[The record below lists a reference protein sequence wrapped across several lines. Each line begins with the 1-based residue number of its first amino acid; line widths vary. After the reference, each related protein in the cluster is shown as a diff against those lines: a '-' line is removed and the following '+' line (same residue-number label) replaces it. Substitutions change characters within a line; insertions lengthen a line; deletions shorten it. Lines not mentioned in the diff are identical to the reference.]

1 MKGTSRGAAAAV
13 ALGIAAAVAA
23 VAYADDPMPK
33 NPTAAQKAAWAR
45 HEHFEQFGKA
55 FGAIGAEI
63 RKPAPDLAVVKTN
76 AATMKALVDEL
87 PSWFPRG
94 SGVEAR
100 PASLAKANVWTD
112 AAGFSA
118 AAANVQLEVSKL
130 NQAAM
135 AGDLAAVKAQ
145 FGPTAGA
152 CKACHDT
159 FRAPLPPKT

>member
-1 MKGTSRGAAAAV
+1 MKRGAALAA
-13 ALGIAAAVAA
+13 ALGLGAAMAAA
-23 VAYADDPMPK
+23 AYADDPLPK

-63 RKPAPDLAVVKTN
+63 RKPAPDLAAVKAN
-76 AATMKALVDEL
+76 AATMKALSTDL

-118 AAANVQLEVSKL
+118 AAANVQLQVSKL
-130 NQAAM
+130 NEAAM
-135 AGDLAAVKAQ
+135 GGDLAAVKAQ

-152 CKACHDT
+152 CKACHDN
-159 FRAPLPPKT
+159 FRAPLPAKS